1 MNDRDIKVMAN
12 KFSWEYLRQN
22 KLTCWSTGPT
32 DPTLRKNKTMIIQN
46 FGQLAF
52 LNLLFSAFCRK

>member
-1 MNDRDIKVMAN
+1 MNDREIKVMAN

-22 KLTCWSTGPT
+22 KLICWSTVPT
-32 DPTLRKNKTMIIQN
+32 DPTLSKNKTMILQN

-52 LNLLFSAFCRK
+52 LNLLFSAF

>member
-1 MNDRDIKVMAN
+1 MEILKA
-12 KFSWEYLRQN
+12 KT

-32 DPTLRKNKTMIIQN
+32 DPTLRKNNNILQD

-52 LNLLFSAFCRK
+52 SNLLFSSF